1 MKRSSIK
8 HYVYLAAGMVAVASF
23 VLMSINKPRA
33 SKSTAYDLTG
43 IDFPINQIYQSDV
56 SERGREW
63 GFYIRVF
70 ELPDNIK
77 ELLDK
82 NSVNLKEHPA
92 SKAGLENDHYTRIT
106 WTDDFPRNEVEE
118 NIFSFFRKSEA
129 VASSGLQG
137 IKSDEDAINF
147 ANALVEDN
155 ATLYAGWYKYGTKDE
170 SGNIWM
176 PNFFFY
182 LMNLEQKTLIMF
194 GLDT

>member
-1 MKRSSIK
+1 MKRSKIK
-8 HYVYLAAGMVAVASF
+8 HYVYFAAGMVAVASF
-23 VLMSINKPRA
+23 VLMSINKPRPG
-33 SKSTAYDLTG
+33 KSMAADLTG
-43 IDFPINQIYQSDV
+43 VDFPINQIYQTDV
-56 SERGREW
+56 SDRGREW

-70 ELPDNIK
+70 ELPDNLT

-82 NSVNLKEHPA
+82 NGVNLKEHPA

-118 NIFSFFRKSEA
+118 NIFSFFRKSDA
-129 VASSGLQG
+129 AASPGLQG
-137 IKSDEDAINF
+137 IKSDEDAINL
-147 ANALVEDN
+147 ANTLIEN
-155 ATLYAGWYKYGTKDE
+155 KETLYAGWYKYGTKDE

>member
-1 MKRSSIK
+1 MKRSRIK

-23 VLMSINKPRA
+23 VLMSINKPRPG
-33 SKSTAYDLTG
+33 KSMAADLTG
-43 IDFPINQIYQSDV
+43 VDFPINQIYQTDV

-70 ELPDNIK
+70 ELPDIISG
-77 ELLDK
+77 LLDK
-82 NSVNLKEHPA
+82 SSVNLKEHPA

-106 WTDDFPRNEVEE
+106 WTDDFPRNDVEE
-118 NIFSFFRKSEA
+118 NIFSFFRKSQA
-129 VASSGLQG
+129 AASPGLQG
-137 IKSDEDAINF
+137 IKSDEDAINL
-147 ANALVEDN
+147 ANVLVEN
-155 ATLYAGWYKYGTKDE
+155 KETLYAGWYKYGTKDE

>member
-1 MKRSSIK
+1 MKRSKIK
-8 HYVYLAAGMVAVASF
+8 HYVYFAAGMVAVASF
-23 VLMSINKPRA
+23 VLMSINKPRPG
-33 SKSTAYDLTG
+33 KSMAADLTG
-43 IDFPINQIYQSDV
+43 VDFPINQIYQTDV

-70 ELPDNIK
+70 ELPDIISG
-77 ELLDK
+77 LLDK
-82 NSVNLKEHPA
+82 SSVNLKEHPA

-106 WTDDFPRNEVEE
+106 WTDDFPRNDVEE
-118 NIFSFFRKSEA
+118 NIFSFFRKSQA
-129 VASSGLQG
+129 AASPGLQG
-137 IKSDEDAINF
+137 IKSDEDAINL
-147 ANALVEDN
+147 ANVLVEN
-155 ATLYAGWYKYGTKDE
+155 KETLYAGWYKYGTKDE